1 MAELVN
7 QQWQPAEQSGLVAAD
22 RRGGGYS
29 AYIPDPLCGRPLA
42 LDGELGS
49 AAADAERAIRGL
61 STLPGSRGLAA
72 ISRLLTRSE
81 AISSSM
87 IEGITPSP
95 QQVALA
101 ELGLTE
107 RVRGLS
113 DKAKLV
119 ANNIAVLRTA
129 SGDLVNSAAVR
140 TTDIEALH
148 DGLLPNEKHR
158 GIRTV
163 QNWIGGSNWNPLSA
177 EFVPPPPDMVASLV
191 DDLVRYINGASHGPL
206 IQAGLVHA
214 QFETIHPFTDGNG
227 RVGRALI
234 HTVLARGGLS
244 PDAVLPISLVLA
256 TLRNR
261 YVEGLSSYRYI
272 GPADRTEASIGQ
284 RAWLTFF
291 VEAASIAID
300 QAAQLAADVSAL
312 EAAWNHKVQK
322 TRAARGLRTAPRTNS
337 ASQRVLS
344 LLPEAPVLT
353 ARSAERL
360 IEVSFTAARN
370 ALEELADASV
380 LTRKV
385 IDRGTT
391 GYLAHD
397 ILDLVGITER
407 RLASTQF
414 NTRVAPPSRPAPAH
428 PPARG

>member
-1 MAELVN
+1 MAELIHRH
-7 QQWQPAEQSGLVAAD
+7 WQPADQSGLVAAD
-22 RRGGGYS
+22 HRGGRYS
-29 AYIPDPLCGRPLA
+29 AYVPDVLCGRPLA
-42 LDGELGS
+42 LDGALGAS
-49 AAADAERAIRGL
+49 AAAAERAIRSL

-81 AISSSM
+81 ATSSSM
-87 IEGITPSP
+87 IEGIAPSP

-107 RVRGLS
+107 KVRGLS

-129 SGDLVNSAAVR
+129 SGELVSSPGI
-140 TTDIEALH
+140 TITDIEALH
-148 DGLLPNEKHR
+148 DGLLPDDRHR

-177 EFVPPPPDMVASLV
+177 QFVPPPPEMVPTLV
-191 DDLVRYINGASHGPL
+191 DDLVRYMNGASHGPL
-206 IQAGLVHA
+206 IQAGLAHA

-244 PDAVLPISLVLA
+244 PDAVLPVSLVLA
-256 TLRNR
+256 TLSDR
-261 YVEGLSSYRYI
+261 YVEGLNSYRYI
-272 GPADRTEASIGQ
+272 GPADRAEASSGQ
-284 RAWLTFF
+284 TAWLTFF
-291 VEAASIAID
+291 IEAASIAID

-312 EAAWNHKVQK
+312 ETAWHHKVHQN
-322 TRAARGLRTAPRTNS
+322 RAERGLRTILRTNS
-337 ASQRVLS
+337 AAQRMLS

-360 IEVSFTAARN
+360 IDVSFNTARN
-370 ALEELADASV
+370 ALEELADAGV

-385 IDRGTT
+385 IERGTT

-414 NTRVAPPSRPAPAH
+414 DTRTSPPSRPAPAR
-428 PPARG
+428 PPTRE